1 MHYINANDEPPLKGN
16 ELEYGLYLE
25 CDFINLPKKKILSLI
40 TSQNIN
46 ELYAATCILLDNNYY
61 LFSIV
66 LI

>member
-1 MHYINANDEPPLKGN
+1 MMNHPYKGMSLN
-16 ELEYGLYLE
+16 TVLNLE